1 MSRSI
6 YAAMAEQ
13 DGGVD
18 NTWFRNHDYD
28 PPFLLMMSEEE
39 HTLLLEW
46 HKHTI
51 RAYPNAGS
59 SGVEM
64 MTMLTGLILSTGI
77 DRIVQCGHYV
87 GFSTLVLGFIG
98 RRMGSS
104 SFLYSVD
111 VAPEPSA
118 HTASWVAKAGLDSD
132 IKIAV
137 RDSSDP
143 LNVEDASAFLG
154 GAPQLVYI
162 DSSHQYEHTMR
173 ELNLWWDALPQGGLL
188 VMDDISLWASEYDST
203 GLGGSHRAALEF
215 CKSTA
220 GNSVLL
226 NGNFGRQTGKP
237 LVYTDVC
244 GFGLIQKPY

>member
-1 MSRSI
+1 M
-6 YAAMAEQ
+6 AAQ

-18 NTWFRNHDYD
+18 STWFRNHDYD
-28 PPFLLMMSEEE
+28 PPFLLMMSSEEQD
-39 HTLLLEW
+39 LLVEW
-46 HKHTI
+46 HKHTTSI
-51 RAYPNAGS
+51 YPNAGA

-64 MTMLTGLILSTGI
+64 LTMLSGLILSAGI
-77 DRIVQCGHYV
+77 DRVVQCGHYV
-87 GFSTLVLGFIG
+87 GFSTLILGFIG
-98 RRMGSS
+98 RKMGSS
-104 SFLYSVD
+104 QFLYTVD
-111 VAPEPSA
+111 LAPEPSA
-118 HTASWVAKAGLDSD
+118 HTAAWVAKAGLDND

-137 RDSSDP
+137 RDSSASQ
-143 LNVEDASAFLG
+143 NVEEATAFLR

-173 ELNLWWDALPQGGLL
+173 ELKLWWDTLPPGGLL

-226 NGNFGRQTGKP
+226 NSNFGRETDRP